1 MTAAVAVPKIDTNL
15 LARLARTIRG
25 LAIDGVERANS
36 GHPGMPLGC
45 ADFAA
50 LLWYYHL
57 RFDPSAPDWW
67 DRDRFVLSA
76 GHGSM
81 LLYALLHLSGFEEA
95 TLDELR
101 NFRQWGSKT
110 PGHPENFVL
119 KGVETT
125 TGPLG
130 QGIANAVGMALAADM
145 MEARFPGLF
154 GTHVYTIAGD
164 GDLMEGVSAE
174 ACSFAGHHRLGR
186 LIVFYDDNRIT
197 IEGDTNLTFSGEDV
211 GKRYEAYGW
220 HVQRC
225 DGHDFEAM
233 NGALAAAQAETGR
246 PSIIIG
252 RTHIGFGSPNKVD
265 TAEVHGSPLGPEE
278 AKLTKAALGL
288 PADVEFYVPAEDYA
302 AWQARA
308 AQGAAARAA
317 WERKLQAM
325 PAATREALVAY
336 FEKPVPELAKLRPAF
351 EAGKGVATRKSAG
364 DALNAYAPAV
374 PWLVGGSADL
384 APSTNTI
391 LKKEGHIAAGEFGG
405 RNLHFGVREHGM
417 GAIMNGMALFGA
429 FKPYGATFLQFADYM
444 RPSVRLAALMG
455 LPVVF
460 VFTHDSIFLGEDG
473 PTHQPVEHL
482 ASLRAIP
489 RLKVIRP
496 ADANE
501 AAVAWEV
508 AIEATDGPVALA
520 LSRQNL
526 VTLDRAGKGLGS
538 ADDLRKGGYVLRKES
553 GAAAK
558 LILIATGSEVE
569 LALKSADALE
579 AEGVPTRV
587 VSMPCVELFAAQ
599 PREWRESVLPPTVR
613 RRLVIEAGVRQGWEG
628 FATDEGGFVT
638 QDTFGHSA
646 PAKVLAEHCGFTV
659 ANVVARARELW
670 RD

>member
-1 MTAAVAVPKIDTNL
+1 MTAAVAVPKIDKSL

-50 LLWYYHL
+50 LLWFHHL
-57 RFDPSAPDWW
+57 RFDPAAPDWW

-130 QGIANAVGMALAADM
+130 QGIANAVGMALAAEM

-174 ACSFAGHHRLGR
+174 ACSFAGHHRLGG

-197 IEGDTNLTFSGEDV
+197 IEGDTDLTFSGEDV
-211 GKRYEAYGW
+211 AKRYEAYGW

-225 DGHDFEAM
+225 DGHDFDAM
-233 NGALAAAQAETGR
+233 NAALAAAQAETAR

-265 TAEVHGSPLGPEE
+265 TADVHGSPLGPEE

-288 PADVEFYVPAEDYA
+288 PADVEFYVPAEDYE
-302 AWQARA
+302 AWKTRA
-308 AQGAAARAA
+308 AEGAAARTA

-325 PAATREALVAY
+325 PAATREALAAY
-336 FEKPVPELAKLRPAF
+336 FQKPVPELAKLRPAF
-351 EAGKGVATRKSAG
+351 EPGKGVATRKSAG

-391 LKKEGHIAAGEFGG
+391 LKNAGHIGAEAFAG

-482 ASLRAIP
+482 AALRAIP
-489 RLKVIRP
+489 RLLVIRP

-526 VTLDRAGKGLGS
+526 TTVDRAGKGLGS
-538 ADDLRKGGYVLRKES
+538 ADGLRKGGYVLRKES
-553 GAAAK
+553 KDAPR

-599 PREWRESVLPPTVR
+599 PREWRDSVLPPTVR

-628 FATDEGGFVT
+628 LATDEGGFVT